1 MTEEMRRLCKYR
13 FLAIVRINALL
24 RNARRLIK
32 AGQPKRAKVF
42 IGEAKETIEAF
53 VGELYEYR

>member
-1 MTEEMRRLCKYR
+1 MTEEIRRFCKYR
-13 FLAIVRINALL
+13 FLALIRINALL

-42 IGEAKETIEAF
+42 IDGAKETIEAF
-53 VGELYEYR
+53 AGE